1 MELMGHSSN
10 PISSSLIYLV
20 FMCLNGV
27 FSGIKG
33 IIQASDEFSRGKEKK
48 KCLLSLPVYMEA
60 SSYRNHECCSDMVR
74 LPRAG
79 RGPLGQVE
87 MHNGPEMRQL
97 VVALQSVKWS

>member
-33 IIQASDEFSRGKEKK
+33 IIQASDEFFQGKRKEKVLIK
-48 KCLLSLPVYMEA
+48 STSIHGSQFL
-60 SSYRNHECCSDMVR
+60 
-74 LPRAG
+74 
-79 RGPLGQVE
+79 
-87 MHNGPEMRQL
+87 
-97 VVALQSVKWS
+97 